1 MSQPSHKKPTELL
14 ERMRAATTGEKPERH
29 VAGSTTDSKAVAVE
43 PAKRVRY
50 TLDLSKEQ
58 HRFLKQVALDSDADA
73 SAVMRALLS
82 ILETDQELAGR
93 AIELVQSEG

>member
-14 ERMRAATTGEKPERH
+14 ERMRAATTGEKPGKH
-29 VAGSTTDSKAVAVE
+29 VAGSTALPSAVG

-58 HRFLKQVALDSDADA
+58 HRFLKQFALDADADA
-73 SAVMRALLS
+73 SAIMRALLS

>member
-14 ERMRAATTGEKPERH
+14 ERMRAATTGEKPGRH
-29 VAGSTTDSKAVAVE
+29 VAGSTTDGKAAE

-58 HRFLKQVALDSDADA
+58 HRFLKQFALDADADA
-73 SAVMRALLS
+73 SAIMRALLS

>member
-14 ERMRAATTGEKPERH
+14 ERMRAATTHEKPEGQENAPP
-29 VAGSTTDSKAVAVE
+29 VAALSSAVE

-58 HRFLKQVALDSDADA
+58 HRFLKQFALDADADA

-82 ILETDQELAGR
+82 ILETDQALAGR